1 MRTERHCVILV
12 ITCFIIFAPAQSASA
27 QSPSAQMLSPNPYQ
41 HIDDLARNPRDYA
54 TIQALYEQ
62 ITATTLFGPY
72 PESISSRLYRNE
84 MNHGGTTSSPITE
97 KSIADAANYLG
108 RYLGGSSYTGTN
120 ELQVRLLRV
129 AMYRDLPHLLK
140 SPTPPE
146 NKDVVGPDM
155 TPAGGAY
162 IALLLLRQKLTNP
175 NWFGDPD
182 AQNQLMLHPPNPQTQ
197 AKPFSSLRV
206 SQEPALSVAVRQ
218 KLARGLKSDNNAM
231 TAAFHRFL
239 DMAGFDK

>member
-1 MRTERHCVILV
+1 MRTEGHCVILV

-41 HIDDLARNPRDYA
+41 HIDDLSRNPRDYA

-62 ITATTLFGPY
+62 ITA
-72 PESISSRLYRNE
+72 
-84 MNHGGTTSSPITE
+84 
-97 KSIADAANYLG
+97 IADAANYLG

-120 ELQVRLLRV
+120 ELQVRLLHD

-146 NKDVVGPDM
+146 NKDLVGPDM
-155 TPAGGAY
+155 TPGGGAY

-182 AQNQLMLHPPNPQTQ
+182 AHNQLMLHPPNPQTQ

-239 DMAGFDK
+239 DIAGFDK